1 MVEAGE
7 KELKTEVS
15 VIGQTHLKNL
25 VQLRGYCDEGQ
36 HSGHTVT

>member
-1 MVEAGE
+1 MVEEGE
-7 KELKTEVS
+7 KEFKTEES